1 MTTLF
6 ISDLHLQASRPDIT
20 AQFLKFLDTRA
31 RDAEVLYILGDLFEA
46 WIGDDDPEAHT
57 RQIIAALR
65 KCVDQG
71 TPGYF
76 MRGNRDFLVGERFG
90 EETGFTLLEDPTVIT
105 LNGQRVLVMH
115 GDTLCTDD
123 VDYQA
128 FRRMVRD
135 PEWQTR
141 MPGLPVEQR
150 RQLAAQA
157 RDASSAA
164 SQQKAA
170 DIMDVNQGAVSQ
182 AIAEAE
188 VDILLHG
195 HTHRPAVHALDID
208 GRRCTRIVLGD
219 WYEHGSLVR
228 WDAAGY
234 ELIALPRA

>member
-20 AQFLKFLDTRA
+20 AQFVEFLGTRA
-31 RDAEVLYILGDLFEA
+31 RDAEALYILGDLFEA
-46 WIGDDDPEAHT
+46 WIGDDDPDAHN
-57 RQIIAALR
+57 RQVIAALR
-65 KCVDQG
+65 ACVDQG

-76 MRGNRDFLVGERFG
+76 MRGNRDFLVGERFA

-105 LNGQRVLVMH
+105 VNGQRVLVMH

-123 VDYQA
+123 VEYQA
-128 FRRMVRD
+128 FRRMVRE
-135 PEWQTR
+135 PAWQAQ
-141 MPGLPVEQR
+141 MLALPVEQR

-170 DIMDVNQGAVSQ
+170 DIMDVNHDAVTG
-182 AIAEAE
+182 AIAEAG

-195 HTHRPAVHALDID
+195 HTHRPAVHAVDVD
-208 GRRCTRIVLGD
+208 GRACTRIVLGD
-219 WYEHGSLVR
+219 WYEHGSMVR
-228 WDAAGY
+228 WDADGY
-234 ELIALPRA
+234 ELMALPRA